1 MAIGAGSDPEIHKRV
16 SFSWFLVPGT
26 WFLAPGRHLHERRRL
41 RIPSC
46 EPGSGAGFRPLAR
59 GLVAQLVRA
68 RA

>member
-16 SFSWFLVPGT
+16 PFSWNLEPGTCGGAAVCASLSASPGRGLVPGS
-26 WFLAPGRHLHERRRL
+26 W
-41 RIPSC
+41 
-46 EPGSGAGFRPLAR
+46 PLTR